1 MEQAPPLPGPEAPVW
16 ALTDGHAGNVRQ
28 ALALAR
34 GLAAGWPTDTR
45 LGSDSDSG
53 SESDP
58 DSGSSSG
65 TRSGPVREVVLDAQ
79 APWKWCAPRRI
90 PASER
95 AFGPAFANDLR
106 TPPKLAVGCGRQA
119 ALATR
124 LLRERGAQVVQI
136 LDPRLPTPLWDWVV
150 APAHD
155 RLSGDNVI
163 QVQGSLNE
171 IDDAW
176 LAEARAAFPALGALA
191 GPRTAVLIGGPS
203 AHMQFDVAAL
213 DGLCAQLDTLGV
225 EGALMIST
233 SRRTPLPVRERL
245 RQRYAQ
251 RAARLWI
258 DESDGEN
265 PYAGMLAWADRIVCT
280 PDSVNMLS
288 EACATRAPVYVFE
301 PQRLSGRPRAFVDAL
316 LGTGRLR
323 SLSAERAVH
332 SDGFNVEP
340 LRETARVAAIL
351 RERMDLRKRAG
362 R

>member
-1 MEQAPPLPGPEAPVW
+1 MEQAPPLLGPDAPLW

-28 ALALAR
+28 AMALAR
-34 GLAAGWPTDTR
+34 ALASGRNLDPRLGAQLQ
-45 LGSDSDSG
+45 LGSDSDLRPG
-53 SESDP
+53 SR
-58 DSGSSSG
+58 SG
-65 TRSGPVREVVLDAQ
+65 TTRGPVREVVLNAQ
-79 APWKWCAPRRI
+79 APWKWWAPRLI

-124 LLRERGAQVVQI
+124 LLRARGARAVQI
-136 LDPRLPTPLWDWVV
+136 LDPRLPTQLWDWVV

-155 RLSGDNVI
+155 GLSGANVI

-171 IDDAW
+171 IDDVW
-176 LAEARAAFPALGALA
+176 LAQARAAFPALSALA

-203 AHMQFDVAAL
+203 AHMPFNVAAL
-213 DGLCAQLDTLGV
+213 DALCSQLDALGA
-225 EGALMIST
+225 EGALMIT
-233 SRRTPLPVRERL
+233 ASRRTPLPVRGHL
-245 RQRYAQ
+245 RQRYSQ

-258 DESDGEN
+258 DETDGEN

-301 PQRLSGRPRAFVDAL
+301 PQRLSGRPRAFVDGL
-316 LGTGRLR
+316 MGSGRVR
-323 SLSAERAVH
+323 ALSAEGARH
-332 SDGFNVEP
+332 TDGFNGEP
-340 LRETARVAAIL
+340 LRETARVAATL
-351 RERMDLRKRAG
+351 RAEMAL
-362 R
+362 